1 MNEMQELI
9 NTITSTQMPDNSYPV
24 FCLLK
29 IEDRCHVQFSWLH
42 IEINAIGFD
51 KDIVIF
57 EAAALFTI
65 TVENF
70 LDKAFKGG

>member
-29 IEDRCHVQFSWLH
+29 IEDRCHVVSGQVFWR
-42 IEINAIGFD
+42 
-51 KDIVIF
+51 
-57 EAAALFTI
+57 
-65 TVENF
+65 NF
-70 LDKAFKGG
+70 GQ